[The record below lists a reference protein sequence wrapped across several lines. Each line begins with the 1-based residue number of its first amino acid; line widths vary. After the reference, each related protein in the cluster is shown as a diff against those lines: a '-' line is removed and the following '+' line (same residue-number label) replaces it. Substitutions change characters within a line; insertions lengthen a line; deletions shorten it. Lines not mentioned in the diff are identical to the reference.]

1 MVRGML
7 SLTYPKA
14 LYVTSAV
21 WRAQQEDIVAREDRS
36 PAVRALLGYQLAVRK
51 LAALRERLVGAE
63 DPRAPSFAIILL
75 GPMLWTRYERTPGGL
90 SMTPHVDGPKTGDVV
105 VVTDE
110 PVIEA
115 MVEGRLTTTNALE
128 LGLIRYYGDE
138 GSISALSDWLANSLR
153 KAGATHLAPPSESQA
168 REAAR

>member
-7 SLTYPKA
+7 NLTYPKA

-21 WRAQQEDIVAREDRS
+21 WRAQQENIVARDDRS

-63 DPRAPSFAIILL
+63 AARAPSFAIVLL
-75 GPMLWTRYERTPGGL
+75 GPMLWTRYERAPGGL

-105 VVTDE
+105 MVTDE

-115 MVEGRLTTTNALE
+115 MVEDRLTSTDALE
-128 LGLIRYYGDE
+128 LGLIRYYGEQD
-138 GSISALSDWLANSLR
+138 SISALSDWLAASLR
-153 KAGATHLAPPSESQA
+153 KAGAAHLATPDESQA
-168 REAAR
+168 SETAR